1 MLGNQ
6 NTSSYYPFYLSQSV
20 TANGGG
26 WLMNGVRPTVAGA
39 PGVVSST
46 LTWEKVYN
54 TNFGLDFGF
63 FNNRLT
69 GYFEYYIRQT
79 RDMVGPPAEI
89 GAALGISLPNT
100 NNATLD
106 NRGWDLQ
113 INWQDR
119 IGKVNYN
126 AGFNLSDNRVKV
138 TKYPNESM
146 SLNTYYNGMVF
157 RRNLG
162 I

>member
-69 GYFEYYIRQT
+69 GYFEYGR
-79 RDMVGPPAEI
+79 PEI
-89 GAALGISLPNT
+89 
-100 NNATLD
+100 
-106 NRGWDLQ
+106 W
-113 INWQDR
+113 
-119 IGKVNYN
+119 
-126 AGFNLSDNRVKV
+126 
-138 TKYPNESM
+138 
-146 SLNTYYNGMVF
+146 
-157 RRNLG
+157 
-162 I
+162 

>member
-1 MLGNQ
+1 
-6 NTSSYYPFYLSQSV
+6 
-20 TANGGG
+20 
-26 WLMNGVRPTVAGA
+26 MNGVHPTVAGA

-119 IGKVNYN
+119 IGK
-126 AGFNLSDNRVKV
+126 S
-138 TKYPNESM
+138 T
-146 SLNTYYNGMVF
+146 TT
-157 RRNLG
+157 
-162 I
+162 